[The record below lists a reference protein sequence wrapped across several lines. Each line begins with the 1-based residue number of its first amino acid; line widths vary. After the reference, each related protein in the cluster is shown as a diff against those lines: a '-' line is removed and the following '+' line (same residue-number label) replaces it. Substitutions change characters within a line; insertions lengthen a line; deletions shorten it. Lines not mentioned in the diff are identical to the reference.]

1 MKVVFNLHSSVEEIN
16 QSSIKDI
23 KNYMDIYIGVTKKDS
38 EGQWIN
44 EQIVEIRD
52 LLKKSIEVRI
62 LY

>member
-23 KNYMDIYIGVTKKDS
+23 KNYMDIYMGVTKKNS

-52 LLKKSIEVRI
+52 LLEKV
-62 LY
+62 LD

>member
-23 KNYMDIYIGVTKKDS
+23 KNYMDIYIGVTKEDS

>member
-23 KNYMDIYIGVTKKDS
+23 KNYMDIYIGVTKKNS

-52 LLKKSIEVRI
+52 LLEKV
-62 LY
+62 LD

>member
-23 KNYMDIYIGVTKKDS
+23 KNYMDIYMGVTKKNS

-52 LLKKSIEVRI
+52 LLKK
-62 LY
+62 Y